1 MTLTPRAASR
11 DPIPVINDYRG
22 GYWLVIGYQGVCSAD
37 FIQSTEGFSPGEVGK
52 LYPWSRIAIAC
63 HEGMPGHALTL
74 PLPSYFALRVF
85 ILSLKKTIAYKPPQP
100 DEFSLS
106 DASLTPSPATP
117 VDFGNQYPT
126 DPATSDNP
134 CADPVLEA
142 SAILQD
148 LVDEGALERSA

>member
-1 MTLTPRAASR
+1 
-11 DPIPVINDYRG
+11 
-22 GYWLVIGYQGVCSAD
+22 
-37 FIQSTEGFSPGEVGK
+37 
-52 LYPWSRIAIAC
+52 
-63 HEGMPGHALTL
+63 MPGHALTL
-74 PLPSYFALRVF
+74 PLPSYFALRVP

-106 DASLTPSPATP
+106 DGSLTPSPATP

-148 LVDEGALERSA
+148 LVDEGALYC